1 LNFVETFLTGFQA
14 DLGAVSA
21 EIESLQSRSS
31 SLNSK
36 LDKRRVVEKL
46 LGPAVEDLSISPDVV
61 KRIADGPIDD
71 AWIRA
76 LAEFDRKSK
85 AIKAKTEEHQNV
97 KAMQDLLPLVE
108 NLTNKVRE
116 GPDQTLLTLQ
126 AVERI
131 RDYFVAQIRALRSP
145 NINAQILQQQNFLRC
160 KDLYTFLANAQP
172 ELASGICQAYVNT
185 MRWYYLS
192 QFTRY
197 ETALKQVKL
206 HTVDKNDLLGS
217 DDAGARKPG
226 RRPVAHDPFTIG
238 RRFDILKSQ
247 STQAITSY
255 AAEENKA
262 PQHIEVVF
270 RAFNIA
276 LVDNASFEY
285 TFLSGFLGGAC
296 APAAVTRAF
305 DTVFAPTF
313 KLGQELTRSLAV
325 ADAASTGAIGSIGSN
340 IGGTIGVGG
349 GAAGGGGDALGVLL
363 CIRLTQRLAFALQR
377 RRVPPAEAY
386 TNATAMLLWPRFQI
400 LVDRHAE
407 SLRRRS
413 PAGGGGGS
421 SADAPSSSAAA
432 AAAPLPVS
440 QRFASFVHAVLL
452 LSAEAPDDE
461 PLANGLARLRGEYEA
476 LVGRVAA
483 GIADA
488 RRRERFLF
496 NNYSL
501 VGTIL
506 EGAPGGKLAE
516 ENREYFK
523 RLREKHGEGYG

>member
-1 LNFVETFLTGFQA
+1 LNSVETFLTGFQA

-21 EIESLQSRSS
+21 EIESLQTRSS

-36 LDKRRVVEKL
+36 LEKRRTVEKL
-46 LGPAVEDLSISPDVV
+46 LGPAVEDLSISPEVV
-61 KRIADGPIDD
+61 RRIADGAVDD
-71 AWIRA
+71 AWLRS
-76 LAEFDRKSK
+76 LADFDRKSK
-85 AIKAKTEEHQNV
+85 ALKAKTEEHQNV

-108 NLTNKVRE
+108 NLTNK
-116 GPDQTLLTLQ
+116 

-145 NINAQILQQQNFLRC
+145 SINAQILQQQNFLKY
-160 KDLYTFLANAQP
+160 KDLYTFLANNQP
-172 ELASGICQAYVNT
+172 ELASGICEAYVNT

-192 QFTRY
+192 QFSRY
-197 ETALKQVKL
+197 EAALKQVKL
-206 HTVDKNDLLGS
+206 HTTDKNGLLGA
-217 DDAGARKPG
+217 DDSAARRSG
-226 RRPVAHDPFTIG
+226 RGGPPAPDPFSIG

-255 AAEENKA
+255 AAEENRA
-262 PQHIEVVF
+262 PQHVEVVF
-270 RAFNIA
+270 RAFNLA

-285 TFLSGFLGGAC
+285 AFLSGFLGAL
-296 APAAVTRAF
+296 PASAAARAF
-305 DTVFAPTF
+305 DAVFAPTF
-313 KLGQELTRSLAV
+313 KLGQELTRALAV
-325 ADAASTGAIGSIGSN
+325 ADAASTSSIGSIGSS

-349 GAAGGGGDALGVLL
+349 GGPAAGGGGDALGVLL

-400 LVDRHAE
+400 LVDRHVE
-407 SLRRRS
+407 SLRRAS
-413 PAGGGGGS
+413 PPTPATG
-421 SADAPSSSAAA
+421 AQSSAAA
-432 AAAPLPVS
+432 GAPSAAAPLPVS

-476 LVGRVAA
+476 LLGRVAA
-483 GIADA
+483 GIPDA

-516 ENREYFK
+516 ENREFFG

>member
-1 LNFVETFLTGFQA
+1 LHSVETFLTGFQA

-21 EIESLQSRSS
+21 EIESLQTRSS

-36 LDKRRVVEKL
+36 LEKRRTVEKL

-61 KRIADGPIDD
+61 KRIADGAIDD
-71 AWIRA
+71 AWLRS

-85 AIKAKTEEHQNV
+85 ALKAKKEEHQNM

-108 NLTNKVRE
+108 NLTNK
-116 GPDQTLLTLQ
+116 

-145 NINAQILQQQNFLRC
+145 SINAQILQQQNFLKY
-160 KDLYTFLANAQP
+160 KDLYTFLATNQP

-197 ETALKQVKL
+197 ESALKQVKL
-206 HTVDKNDLLGS
+206 HAMDKNDRLGA
-217 DDAGARKPG
+217 DDSARKPG
-226 RRPVAHDPFTIG
+226 RGGGLPAADPFSVG

-255 AAEENKA
+255 AAEENRA

-270 RAFNIA
+270 RAFNLA

-285 TFLSGFLGGAC
+285 GFLSAFLGGAL
-296 APAAVTRAF
+296 PASAAARAF
-305 DTVFAPTF
+305 DAVFAPTF
-313 KLGQELTRSLAV
+313 KLGQELTRALAIADSAAGGAGSL
-325 ADAASTGAIGSIGSN
+325 SSLGSS
-340 IGGTIGVGG
+340 IGGTIGVGA
-349 GAAGGGGDALGVLL
+349 GAAPGGGGDALGVLL

-400 LVDRHAE
+400 LMDRHVE
-407 SLRRRS
+407 SLRRAGPP
-413 PAGGGGGS
+413 PAGAGAQS
-421 SADAPSSSAAA
+421 QQAASGA
-432 AAAPLPVS
+432 SAAAPLPVS

-461 PLANGLARLRGEYEA
+461 PLANGLARLRAEYEA

-483 GIADA
+483 GIQDK
-488 RRRERFLF
+488 RKRERFLF

-516 ENREYFK
+516 ENREYFQ
-523 RLREKHGEGYG
+523 RLREKHGEGYS

>member
-1 LNFVETFLTGFQA
+1 
-14 DLGAVSA
+14 
-21 EIESLQSRSS
+21 
-31 SLNSK
+31 
-36 LDKRRVVEKL
+36 
-46 LGPAVEDLSISPDVV
+46 LSISPEVV
-61 KRIADGPIDD
+61 KRLADGTIDD
-71 AWIRA
+71 AWLRS

-85 AIKAKTEEHQNV
+85 ALRAKKEEHQNM

-108 NLTNKVRE
+108 NLTNK
-116 GPDQTLLTLQ
+116 

-145 NINAQILQQQNFLRC
+145 SINAQILQQQNFLKY
-160 KDLYTFLANAQP
+160 KDLYTFLANNQP

-197 ETALKQVKL
+197 EAALKQVKL
-206 HTVDKNDLLGS
+206 HATDKNDLLGA
-217 DDAGARKPG
+217 DDAPARKPG
-226 RRPVAHDPFTIG
+226 RGAPAHDPFSIG

-255 AAEENKA
+255 AAEENRA
-262 PQHIEVVF
+262 PQHAEVVF
-270 RAFNIA
+270 RAFNLA

-285 TFLSGFLGGAC
+285 TFLTGFLGGAL
-296 APAAVTRAF
+296 PASATARAF

-313 KLGQELTRSLAV
+313 KLGQELTRALAV
-325 ADAASTGAIGSIGSN
+325 ADAPAPSAIGSIGS
-340 IGGTIGVGG
+340 TIGVGG
-349 GAAGGGGDALGVLL
+349 GAASAGGGADALGVLL

-386 TNATAMLLWPRFQI
+386 TNGTAMLLWPRFQI
-400 LVDRHAE
+400 LMDRHVE
-407 SLRRRS
+407 SLRRAS
-413 PAGGGGGS
+413 P
-421 SADAPSSSAAA
+421 PTPQSSSSS

-440 QRFASFVHAVLL
+440 QRFASFVHAILV

-461 PLANGLARLRGEYEA
+461 PLANGLARLRAEYEA

-483 GIADA
+483 GIQDA
-488 RRRERFLF
+488 RKKERFLF

-516 ENREYFK
+516 ENREYFR